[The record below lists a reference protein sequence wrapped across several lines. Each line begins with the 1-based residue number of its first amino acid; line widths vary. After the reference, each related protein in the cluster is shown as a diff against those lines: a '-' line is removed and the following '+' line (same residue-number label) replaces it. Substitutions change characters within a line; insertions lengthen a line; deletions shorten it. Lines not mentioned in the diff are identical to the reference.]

1 MRIAF
6 KMFWYPVHRQ
16 VFPAM
21 ALRICCSVG
30 LLLLFSRCTVESS
43 SPGVQNPHCS
53 PWHSA
58 NACWTGC
65 NSPFLERPSTVMI
78 SPPSAIG
85 ANSVQDFALRP
96 FSRTVQA
103 PQYVVS
109 QPMCVP
115 VRLKCSRSNSTSRV
129 RGSTSASRGSPLTR
143 TRTRIF
149 SASGIFVP
157 RLNVFPARPAHRNS
171 DGPLE
176 ESGDQDALVIRGA
189 SHVVL
194 RFRGRAHRFDGAFDP
209 LLLEFFPTQGFLR
222 LFC

>member
-1 MRIAF
+1 MG
-6 KMFWYPVHRQ
+6 
-16 VFPAM
+16 VFDN
-21 ALRICCSVG
+21 
-30 LLLLFSRCTVESS
+30 RCTVDSS
-43 SPGVQNPHCS
+43 SPGVQKPHCS

-65 NSPFLERPSTVMI
+65 NSPSLESPSTVMI

-85 ANSVQDFALRP
+85 ANIVQDFVVRP

-109 QPMCVP
+109 QPICVP

-149 SASGIFVP
+149 STPDIFVS
-157 RLNVFPARPAHRNS
+157 RLNLFPARPPRRDSNC
-171 DGPLE
+171 PLD
-176 ESGDQDALVIRGA
+176 ESGDQDAFVIRGA

-194 RFRGRAHRFDGAFDP
+194 RFRGRARRFGGALDP
-209 LLLEFFPTQGFLR
+209 LLLEFFPLQSFLG
-222 LFC
+222 LFCANRS